1 MHMHIHMRAGFLII
15 FIRVS
20 PGGNLETRAIALHS
34 LAAPRNKTPKQQY
47 NSNGMVGSWL
57 MGGAGA
63 RGYKIGATWACGLPA
78 AYFLEDVLFDFAPY
92 K

>member
-1 MHMHIHMRAGFLII
+1 
-15 FIRVS
+15 
-20 PGGNLETRAIALHS
+20 
-34 LAAPRNKTPKQQY
+34 
-47 NSNGMVGSWL
+47 MVGSWL

>member
-1 MHMHIHMRAGFLII
+1 
-15 FIRVS
+15 
-20 PGGNLETRAIALHS
+20 
-34 LAAPRNKTPKQQY
+34 
-47 NSNGMVGSWL
+47 

-92 K
+92 KEFHSKTRSWHSRVAGTE